1 MKYLCMVFLD
11 EKNLAA
17 LSKSELQ
24 DLNDESL
31 GYDET
36 LRTSGHFVAAQ
47 ALQSVQN
54 AATIRVRD
62 GKITVTDGP
71 FAETNEHIGGF
82 ILIEARDLNEAIQ
95 VASKIPVLRL
105 GAVEV
110 FRTEKVRGK
119 QFPLPHRAFC
129 SACLPRLRDGGVRAS
144 KSLPICP
151 SR

>member
-24 DLNDESL
+24 DLDDESL

-95 VASKIPVLRL
+95 VASKIPVLRF

-110 FRTEKVRGK
+110 RPILEITHSK
-119 QFPLPHRAFC
+119 
-129 SACLPRLRDGGVRAS
+129 
-144 KSLPICP
+144 KSLA
-151 SR
+151 